1 MFNGSNL
8 RLARLYHEL
17 SLEQVAERVGKT
29 RQYIQRLESGY
40 ALPTKELT
48 NELAYV
54 LFVLPD
60 FFYNNEQSPVN
71 EEIVHFRKRSAT
83 RVATKLATL
92 AKAELYRRLIDV
104 FEENLNLPPVR
115 FPEIKVYTQ
124 EDIEKAAEKC
134 RIDWGLGFGP
144 IDNMTRLAEKLG
156 AFVTSF
162 DSVSD
167 DVDALSVP
175 LERPFIVRNTAK
187 KSPCRQRFDIAH
199 EVGHLIFHGGIST
212 GDRITESQAN
222 RFASALL
229 LPRSAM
235 AKYFPKPIGGRIDW
249 KGLSQFKLTWKV
261 SKAAIIYRAHQ
272 LSLLTDAQYKTA
284 FFGLKRKGEAIDEK
298 EDCLISHEKPEL
310 FYNAMDVLLNNVYSD
325 IESLSKRLNILPE
338 MLRELIN
345 EKYSEK
351 ILFKSQSK
359 SNLNHDNVI
368 SLSSY
373 RLACS

>member
-40 ALPTKELT
+40 AAPT
-48 NELAYV
+48 NELANELAIV
-54 LFVLPD
+54 LQVVPA
-60 FFYNNEQSPVN
+60 FFEMEENSPVN
-71 EEIVHFRKRSAT
+71 EEIVHFRKRSST

-92 AKAELYRRLIDV
+92 AKAELYRRLIVV
-104 FEENLNLPPVR
+104 FEENLNLPAVM
-115 FPEIKVYTQ
+115 FPELKAQTQ
-124 EDIEKAAEKC
+124 DDIERMAEKC
-134 RIDWGLGFGP
+134 RLDWGLGFGP

-199 EVGHLIFHGGIST
+199 EVGHLILHGGVST
-212 GDRITESQAN
+212 GDRATESQAN

-229 LPRSAM
+229 LPRSSM
-235 AKYFPKPIGGRIDW
+235 AKYFPRPVGGRINW
-249 KGLSQFKLTWKV
+249 HGLSEFKLTWKV
-261 SKAAIIYRAHQ
+261 SKAAIVYRAHQ
-272 LSLLTDAQYKTA
+272 LGLLTDSQYKTA
-284 FFGLKRKGEAIDEK
+284 FFGLKRKGEAIEEK
-298 EDCLISHEKPEL
+298 EDCLIPHEKPEL
-310 FYNAMDVLLNNVYSD
+310 FKRAMQVLLND
-325 IESLSKRLNILPE
+325 INIDVESLAARLKITVP
-338 MLRELIN
+338 MLLELSNDSIVNETIN
-345 EKYSEK
+345 QTNSENVVSM
-351 ILFKSQSK
+351 FAYRCQS
-359 SNLNHDNVI
+359 
-368 SLSSY
+368 
-373 RLACS
+373 A

>member
-17 SLEQVAERVGKT
+17 SLEQVAERVVKT
-29 RQYIQRLESGY
+29 RQYIQRLESGS
-40 ALPTKELT
+40 AVPTP
-48 NELAYV
+48 ELANKLAAV
-54 LFVLPD
+54 LKVMPQ
-60 FFYNNEQSPVN
+60 FFEVQEQSPVN
-71 EEIVHFRKRSAT
+71 EEIVHFRKRSST
-83 RVATKLATL
+83 RMATKLATL
-92 AKAELYRRLIDV
+92 AKAEIYRRLIDV
-104 FEENLNLPPVR
+104 FEEYLNLPPVR
-115 FPEIKVYTQ
+115 FPEIKVLTQ

-134 RIDWGLGFGP
+134 RTDWGLGFGP

-175 LERPFIVRNTAK
+175 LSRPFIVRNTAK

-199 EVGHLIFHGGIST
+199 EVGHLILHGGIST
-212 GDRITESQAN
+212 GDRVTESQAN

-235 AKYFPKPIGGRIDW
+235 AKYFPRPIGGRIDW
-249 KGLSQFKLTWKV
+249 QGLSQFKLTWKV

-298 EDCLISHEKPEL
+298 EDYLIQSEKPEL
-310 FYNAMDVLLNNVYSD
+310 FHRAIKFLLTDLSVDIDSLAQRLLITPSMLVDLANDSLLTGIAS
-325 IESLSKRLNILPE
+325 IES
-338 MLRELIN
+338 
-345 EKYSEK
+345 SE
-351 ILFKSQSK
+351 
-359 SNLNHDNVI
+359 NVV
-368 SLSSY
+368 SLSAY
-373 RLACS
+373 RMKSA

>member
-17 SLEQVAERVGKT
+17 SLEQVAERVNKT
-29 RQYIQRLESGY
+29 RQYIQRLESGS
-40 ALPTKELT
+40 AVPTP
-48 NELAYV
+48 ELADKLATV
-54 LFVLPD
+54 LLVTSE
-60 FFYNNEQSPVN
+60 FFNAREQSPVN
-71 EEIVHFRKRSAT
+71 EEIVHFRKRTST
-83 RVATKLATL
+83 RMATKLATL
-92 AKAELYRRLIDV
+92 AKAELYRRLIEV
-104 FEENLNLPPVR
+104 FDEYLNLPPVR
-115 FPEIKVYTQ
+115 FPEIRVNTQ

-134 RIDWGLGFGP
+134 RVDWGLGFGP

-175 LERPFIVRNTAK
+175 LSRPFIVRNTAK

-199 EVGHLIFHGGIST
+199 EVGHLILHEGIST
-212 GDRITESQAN
+212 GDRGTESQAN

-235 AKYFPKPIGGRIDW
+235 AKYFPRPIGGRIDW
-249 KGLSQFKLTWKV
+249 QGLSQFKLTWKV
-261 SKAAIIYRAHQ
+261 SKAATIYRAHQ

-298 EDCLISHEKPEL
+298 EDYLIQSEKPEL
-310 FYNAMDVLLNNVYSD
+310 FHRAMKFLLTDLSVD
-325 IESLSKRLNILPE
+325 IESLARRLCIMPE
-338 MLRELIN
+338 MLVELAN
-345 EKYSEK
+345 DSSLYNPPNRDDVE
-351 ILFKSQSK
+351 
-359 SNLNHDNVI
+359 NVV
-368 SLSSY
+368 SLSAY
-373 RLACS
+373 RMKTA

>member
-17 SLEQVAERVGKT
+17 SLEQVAEQVGKT

-40 ALPTKELT
+40 AVPTNGLA
-48 NELAYV
+48 NELASV
-54 LFVLPD
+54 LQVMPE
-60 FFYNNEQSPVN
+60 FFDMEGQSPIN
-71 EEIVHFRKRSAT
+71 EEIVHFRKRSST
-83 RVATKLATL
+83 RIATKLSTL
-92 AKAELYRRLIDV
+92 AKAELYRRLIDL
-104 FEENLNLPPVR
+104 FEKHLNLPVVK

-124 EDIEKAAEKC
+124 EDIEKAAEQC

-162 DSVSD
+162 DSASD

-175 LERPFIVRNTAK
+175 LARPFIVRNTAK

-199 EVGHLIFHGGIST
+199 EVAHLILHGGIST

-229 LPRSAM
+229 LPRTAM
-235 AKYFPKPIGGRIDW
+235 AKYFPRPIGGRIDW
-249 KGLSQFKLTWKV
+249 RGLSNFKLMWKV

-272 LSLLTDAQYKTA
+272 LSLLSDAQYKTA
-284 FFGLKRKGEAIDEK
+284 FLGLKRKGEAIDEK
-298 EDCLISHEKPEL
+298 EDYLIQHEKPEL
-310 FYNAMDVLLNNVYSD
+310 FHRAIKVLLDDLNID
-325 IESLSKRLNILPE
+325 IRSLAQSLSITPA
-338 MLRELIN
+338 MLIELANDDLLTCSNQEIC
-345 EKYSEK
+345 SE
-351 ILFKSQSK
+351 
-359 SNLNHDNVI
+359 NVVSI
-368 SLSSY
+368 FAY
-373 RLACS
+373 RNKMA

>member
-17 SLEQVAERVGKT
+17 SLEQVAERGDKT
-29 RQYIQRLESGY
+29 RQYIQRLESGS
-40 ALPTKELT
+40 AVPTP
-48 NELAYV
+48 ELANKLAAV
-54 LFVLPD
+54 LQVMPE
-60 FFYNNEQSPVN
+60 FFEAQEQSPVN
-71 EEIVHFRKRSAT
+71 EEIVHFRKRSTT
-83 RVATKLATL
+83 RMATKLATL
-92 AKAELYRRLIDV
+92 AKAELYRRLIEV
-104 FEENLNLPPVR
+104 FEEYLNLPAVK
-115 FPEIKVYTQ
+115 FPEMKVHTQ

-134 RIDWGLGFGP
+134 RTDWGLGFGP

-175 LERPFIVRNTAK
+175 LSRPFIVRNTAK

-199 EVGHLIFHGGIST
+199 EVAHLILHEGIST
-212 GDRITESQAN
+212 GDRVTESQAN

-235 AKYFPKPIGGRIDW
+235 AKYFPRPIGGRIDW
-249 KGLSQFKLTWKV
+249 QGLSQFKLTWKV

-298 EDCLISHEKPEL
+298 EDCLIPNERPEL
-310 FYNAMDVLLNNVYSD
+310 FHRAMKFLLTDLMVDADALAHRLKITPAMLAELANDNLLTDTSIGKVSGNVVS
-325 IESLSKRLNILPE
+325 
-338 MLRELIN
+338 M
-345 EKYSEK
+345 
-351 ILFKSQSK
+351 
-359 SNLNHDNVI
+359 
-368 SLSSY
+368 SSY
-373 RLACS
+373 RMKIV

>member
-29 RQYIQRLESGY
+29 RQYIQRLESGATIPTCDLANKLAT
-40 ALPTKELT
+40 ALSVRPE
-48 NELAYV
+48 
-54 LFVLPD
+54 
-60 FFYNNEQSPVN
+60 FFEGWEQSPVN
-71 EEIVHFRKRSAT
+71 EDIVHFRKRSST
-83 RVATKLATL
+83 RMTIKLATL
-92 AKAELYRRLIDV
+92 AKAEMYRRLMNV
-104 FEENLNLPPVR
+104 FEDYLNLPPVR
-115 FPEIKVYTQ
+115 FPEIKVQTQ
-124 EDIEKAAEKC
+124 EDIERAAEKC
-134 RIDWGLGFGP
+134 RVDWGLGFGP

-162 DSVSD
+162 DSISD

-175 LERPFIVRNTAK
+175 LARPFIVRNMAK

-199 EVGHLIFHGGIST
+199 EVAHLILHEGIST

-229 LPRSAM
+229 LPRSSM
-235 AKYFPKPIGGRIDW
+235 AKYFPRPIGGRIDW
-249 KGLSQFKLTWKV
+249 QGLSHFKLTWKV

-298 EDCLISHEKPEL
+298 EDYLIPHEKPEFFHRAISFL
-310 FYNAMDVLLNNVYSD
+310 LKDMSIDVETLSCHLCITTTMLKELANDNLLTELATEYTG
-325 IESLSKRLNILPE
+325 ENIVS
-338 MLRELIN
+338 M
-345 EKYSEK
+345 SA
-351 ILFKSQSK
+351 
-359 SNLNHDNVI
+359 
-368 SLSSY
+368 Y
-373 RLACS
+373 RIKTA

>member
-17 SLEQVAERVGKT
+17 SLEQVAERVDKT
-29 RQYIQRLESGY
+29 RQYIQRLESGS
-40 ALPTKELT
+40 AVPTP
-48 NELAYV
+48 ELANKLAAV
-54 LFVLPD
+54 LLVMPG
-60 FFYNNEQSPVN
+60 FFEGQEQSPVN
-71 EEIVHFRKRSAT
+71 EEIVHFRKRSST
-83 RVATKLATL
+83 RMATKWATL
-92 AKAELYRRLIDV
+92 AKAELYRRLIEV
-104 FEENLNLPPVR
+104 FDEYLNLPPVR
-115 FPEIKVYTQ
+115 FPEFRVHTQ

-134 RIDWGLGFGP
+134 RADWGLGFGP

-175 LERPFIVRNTAK
+175 LSRPFIVRNTAK

-199 EVGHLIFHGGIST
+199 EVAHLILHEGIST
-212 GDRITESQAN
+212 GDRVTESQAN

-235 AKYFPKPIGGRIDW
+235 AKYFPRPIGGRIDW
-249 KGLSQFKLTWKV
+249 QGLSQFKLTWKV
-261 SKAAIIYRAHQ
+261 SKAATIYRAHQ

-298 EDCLISHEKPEL
+298 EDYLIPSEKPEL
-310 FYNAMDVLLNNVYSD
+310 FHRAMKFLLTDLSVDV
-325 IESLSKRLNILPE
+325 ESLARRLCIMPA
-338 MLRELIN
+338 MLAELAN
-345 EKYSEK
+345 
-351 ILFKSQSK
+351 
-359 SNLNHDNVI
+359 DN
-368 SLSSY
+368 SLSSFSTEIATENVVSLSAY
-373 RLACS
+373 RMKTA

>member
-1 MFNGSNL
+1 VFNGSNL

-29 RQYIQRLESGY
+29 RQYIQRLESGS
-40 ALPTKELT
+40 AVPTP
-48 NELAYV
+48 ELANKLAAI
-54 LFVLPD
+54 LFVMPE
-60 FFYNNEQSPVN
+60 FFEVKEQSPIN
-71 EEIVHFRKRSAT
+71 EEIVHFRKRSST
-83 RVATKLATL
+83 RMATKWATL
-92 AKAELYRRLIDV
+92 AKAELYRRLIEV
-104 FEENLNLPPVR
+104 FNEYLDLPPVR
-115 FPEIKVYTQ
+115 FPELRAYTQ
-124 EDIEKAAEKC
+124 EEIEKAAEKC
-134 RIDWGLGFGP
+134 RTDWGLGFGP

-175 LERPFIVRNTAK
+175 LSRPFIVRNTAK

-199 EVGHLIFHGGIST
+199 EVAHLILHEGVST

-235 AKYFPKPIGGRIDW
+235 AKYFPRPIGGRIDW
-249 KGLSQFKLTWKV
+249 QGLSQFKLTWKV

-272 LSLLTDAQYKTA
+272 LYLLTDAQYKTA

-298 EDCLISHEKPEL
+298 EDCLIPQETPEL
-310 FYNAMDVLLNNVYSD
+310 FHKAMKYIINDMSIDVDSLARRLCISPAMLEELSNGTFLASLEYENV
-325 IESLSKRLNILPE
+325 
-338 MLRELIN
+338 
-345 EKYSEK
+345 SE
-351 ILFKSQSK
+351 
-359 SNLNHDNVI
+359 NVV
-368 SLSSY
+368 SMSAY
-373 RLACS
+373 RFRNG

>member
-17 SLEQVAERVGKT
+17 SLEQVAERVSKT

-40 ALPTKELT
+40 ALPTKELAH
-48 NELAYV
+48 ELACV
-54 LFVLPD
+54 LCVLPE
-60 FFYNNEQSPVN
+60 FFDDYEQSPIN

-83 RVATKLATL
+83 RVAIKLATL
-92 AKAELYRRLIDV
+92 AKAELYRRLINV

-115 FPEIKVYTQ
+115 FPEIKVHTQ

-199 EVGHLIFHGGIST
+199 EVGHLIFHGGVST
-212 GDRITESQAN
+212 GDRLTESQAN

-298 EDCLISHEKPEL
+298 EDFLIPSEKPEL
-310 FYNAMDVLLNNVYSD
+310 FYNAMDVLLNDVYLD
-325 IESLSKRLNILPE
+325 MYSLSNHLKIMPE
-338 MLRELIN
+338 MLMQLM
-345 EKYSEK
+345 SEEYLAK
-351 ILFKSQSK
+351 NFAKVK
-359 SNLNHDNVI
+359 SNNDYDNVI

-373 RLACS
+373 RSAL

>member
-17 SLEQVAERVGKT
+17 SLEQVAERVDKT
-29 RQYIQRLESGY
+29 RQYIQRLESGS
-40 ALPTKELT
+40 AVPTP
-48 NELAYV
+48 ELANKLAAV
-54 LFVLPD
+54 LLVMPE
-60 FFYNNEQSPVN
+60 FFEGQEQSPVN
-71 EEIVHFRKRSAT
+71 EEIVHFRKRSST
-83 RVATKLATL
+83 RMATKWATL
-92 AKAELYRRLIDV
+92 AKAELYRRLIEV
-104 FEENLNLPPVR
+104 FDEYLNLPPVR
-115 FPEIKVYTQ
+115 FPELRAHTQ

-134 RIDWGLGFGP
+134 RTDWGLGFGP

-175 LERPFIVRNTAK
+175 LSRPFIVRNTAK

-199 EVGHLIFHGGIST
+199 EVAHLILHEGIST
-212 GDRITESQAN
+212 GDRVTESQAN

-235 AKYFPKPIGGRIDW
+235 AKYFPRPIGGRIDW
-249 KGLSQFKLTWKV
+249 QGLSQFKLTWKV

-298 EDCLISHEKPEL
+298 EDYLIPNEKPEL
-310 FYNAMDVLLNNVYSD
+310 FHRAMRFLLTDLSVDV
-325 IESLSKRLNILPE
+325 ESLAQRLCITPT
-338 MLRELIN
+338 MLAELASDDSLGLSLEVATEN
-345 EKYSEK
+345 VVSMSAYRMK
-351 ILFKSQSK
+351 I
-359 SNLNHDNVI
+359 
-368 SLSSY
+368 
-373 RLACS
+373 A